1 MTFQLTK
8 QIISDFCSYMK
19 INMDDVMIKSIKATY
34 NYEFYAG
41 SSIDIILEFGSSLY
55 RIEYNYPS
63 GVTLVG
69 VTLVGV
75 YYKYYIFNKSTNQ
88 FMEILS
94 SLN

>member
-69 VTLVGV
+69 V